1 MARFVL
7 TLLVIGSIIQ
17 SELFGQ
23 RLNGIDMLF
32 LENQELIRGKSVGLI
47 TNHTGLTIDGI
58 PNYRLF
64 QEMEDVNL
72 KAVFSPEHGFY
83 GDVSA
88 GVKID
93 DQNSDA
99 LPTIFSLYGKTRK
112 PTQEMLKDIDVLL
125 YDIQDVGSRFYTYIS
140 TMGLAME
147 SAAEAGI
154 PFIVL
159 DRPNPT
165 GGNKVEGP
173 VLDLYYKSFVGMYP
187 IPIRYGLTCGE
198 LAQMIKGEGW
208 ILFSPELTVVNMFR
222 WKRDSTAKNLVM
234 PPSPNIPDIETAV
247 VYSGMCIVEGTNISE
262 GRGTSEPFRKIGAPW
277 IDGNILAENMNNK
290 NLPAVEFYPEIFTP
304 ISIPGKSIHPKYQN
318 QKCGGVLIRVTD
330 YNRYQSVLTG
340 LELLIEIREL
350 YPDKIEIKSSIQR
363 LWGNNDLNEM
373 KKNSIKPDALLK
385 SYETDIDLFN
395 VTSEK
400 YKIYE

>member
-1 MARFVL
+1 M
-7 TLLVIGSIIQ
+7 IGSIIQ

-208 ILFSPELTVVNMFR
+208 ILFSPELTVVNMSR
-222 WKRDSTAKNLVM
+222 WKRD
-234 PPSPNIPDIETAV
+234 
-247 VYSGMCIVEGTNISE
+247 TNISE

-350 YPDKIEIKSSIQR
+350 YPDKIEIKTSIQR